1 MTVGLAALHE
11 LVLELVQNRY
21 LLLAHRLA
29 ELVRLTLREA
39 GQLLGKKHHLLLID
53 GHTVGVLE
61 ELLHLREVIFNRLES
76 EFSVHEVRDVV
87 HRARPVKGVHR
98 DEVLETL
105 RMQPLKPGLHALG
118 FKLKDAVRVAVS
130 IEFVSRLIVNRN
142 RLDVDVRTKAQL
154 NVVQTFVDYGQ
165 GVESQ
170 EVHLQHADFLDVVA
184 VVLRSPDVLPRFLV
198 HRKAD
203 RNIVGQVTSS
213 DDRGAGV
220 HSDLT
225 DAALQLTGIFQNLP
239 HLLCSVFQLFLEL
252 RHKTIA
258 VLEGY
263 LDIRV
268 LHAPLIGLLDR
279 FLLTRIVRI
288 IDLDILFY
296 NLESRLEI
304 IQIRIERIFLIH
316 LLAQAV
322 RHHSGQ
328 AVGLIDRQVMDSR
341 HVLDGSLGEHRA
353 EGDHPGDVILAVGV
367 LDIFMRQGQI
377 LEIDIYIRHRD
388 SVRIQETLEQEL
400 VLDRIQV
407 GDSQAIGH
415 HGSGRGTTAWP
426 HHAALRPRS
435 RDVVLHNQEVVREAH
450 TADGLKLEVYPLGLL
465 GGQSLPITS
474 FGSLVGDVAEIGHR
488 LAELVATVIALLVAL
503 SDLDDILVHV
513 QIVVQVVK
521 EGLVDLILRKHMVA
535 VDLIFLNFGSYLQSV
550 FQHFRMVWEQCR
562 HLLLALQ
569 VLLLGVVKARLLV
582 DLLAGVQTDKM
593 VVRRAVLLVD
603 KVDVI
608 RGDHLDTHL
617 LSQLEY
623 SFIADLLL
631 LVDIPRE
638 SRNLGLV
645 EHHLKVVVVSEDPLV
660 PLYRLSRLVHLSGD
674 DVLRDLARQTGGTAD
689 QILVVL
695 LDDLV
700 GDPRLAVIET
710 FDVTLRH
717 DLHQVFV
724 AVEVLGQQDEV
735 IIGFVLAVLDLRV
748 VVACH
753 IDLAPDDRLDLEMP
767 GSLVHMLACELEEL
781 LDTVHVAVIRD
792 GQGRHP
798 HLLGPVE
805 QGRDGGESV
814 KNRIL
819 RVDVK
824 VYKSHGDK
832 SFFQAPSQTRPSPD
846 KRLPT
851 KGESQQY
858 KDTEKPYPRKAAL
871 PEKLSTPRKKS
882 RF

>member
-1 MTVGLAALHE
+1 MSLAVGQNLLYLRHVGEVAGEVGGEELGGIVAFQPAGLIGDPCIAGGVGLVEGILREFLPVLPDLVQHLLRMAVGLAALHE

-39 GQLLGKKHHLLLID
+39 GQLLGKKHHLLLVD

-98 DEVLETL
+98 DKVLETL
-105 RMQPLKPGLHALG
+105 RTQPLKPGLHALG
-118 FKLKDAVRVAVS
+118 LELEDAVRVTVAV
-130 IEFVSRLIVNRN
+130 EFVSRLVVNRD

-184 VVLRSPDVLPRFLV
+184 VVLRSPDILPRFLV

-203 RNIVGQVTSS
+203 RNIVGQVASS

-225 DAALQLTGIFQNLP
+225 DASLQLTGIFQNPP
-239 HLLCSVFQLFLEL
+239 HLLCSIFQLFLEL
-252 RHKTIA
+252 RHKTVA

-263 LDIRV
+263 LYIRV

-288 IDLDILFY
+288 INLDILFHH
-296 NLESRLEI
+296 LESWLQI
-304 IQIRIERIFLIH
+304 IQIRIEEIFLLH
-316 LLAQAV
+316 LFTEAV

-353 EGDHPGDVILAVGV
+353 EGDDPGDVILSVGV

-450 TADGLKLEVYPLGLL
+450 TADGLELEVYPLGLL

-521 EGLVDLILRKHMVA
+521 ESLVDLVLGKHMVA
-535 VDLIFLNFGSYLQSV
+535 VDLIFLNFGSYLQGV
-550 FQHFRMVWEQCR
+550 FQHFRMVWEQSG

-582 DLLAGVQTDKM
+582 DLLTGVQTDKM
-593 VVRRAVLLVD
+593 VVRGAILLVD
-603 KVDVI
+603 EVDVI

-623 SFIADLLL
+623 SLIADLLFL
-631 LVDIPRE
+631 INLQRQPRDL
-638 SRNLGLV
+638 RLV

-674 DVLRDLARQTGGTAD
+674 DVLGDLAGKAGGAAD

-710 FDVTLRH
+710 FDVALRH
-717 DLHQVFV
+717 DLHQVLV
-724 AVEVLGQQDEV
+724 PVEVLGQKDEV
-735 IIGFVLAVLDLRV
+735 
-748 VVACH
+748 
-753 IDLAPDDRLDLEMP
+753 
-767 GSLVHMLACELEEL
+767 
-781 LDTVHVAVIRD
+781 VI
-792 GQGRHP
+792 
-798 HLLGPVE
+798 
-805 QGRDGGESV
+805 
-814 KNRIL
+814 
-819 RVDVK
+819 
-824 VYKSHGDK
+824 
-832 SFFQAPSQTRPSPD
+832 
-846 KRLPT
+846 
-851 KGESQQY
+851 
-858 KDTEKPYPRKAAL
+858 
-871 PEKLSTPRKKS
+871 
-882 RF
+882 

>member
-1 MTVGLAALHE
+1 M
-11 LVLELVQNRY
+11 
-21 LLLAHRLA
+21 
-29 ELVRLTLREA
+29 
-39 GQLLGKKHHLLLID
+39 
-53 GHTVGVLE
+53 
-61 ELLHLREVIFNRLES
+61 
-76 EFSVHEVRDVV
+76 
-87 HRARPVKGVHR
+87 
-98 DEVLETL
+98 
-105 RMQPLKPGLHALG
+105 
-118 FKLKDAVRVAVS
+118 
-130 IEFVSRLIVNRN
+130 
-142 RLDVDVRTKAQL
+142 
-154 NVVQTFVDYGQ
+154 
-165 GVESQ
+165 
-170 EVHLQHADFLDVVA
+170 
-184 VVLRSPDVLPRFLV
+184 
-198 HRKAD
+198 
-203 RNIVGQVTSS
+203 
-213 DDRGAGV
+213 

-225 DAALQLTGIFQNLP
+225 DASLQLTGIFQNLP

-252 RHKTIA
+252 RHKTVA
-258 VLEGY
+258 VLQGY

-288 IDLDILFY
+288 INLDILFHH
-296 NLESRLEI
+296 LESWLQI
-304 IQIRIERIFLIH
+304 IQIRIEEIFLIH

-415 HGSGRGTTAWP
+415 HGSGRGTTARAD
-426 HHAALRPRS
+426 HAALRPRS
-435 RDVVLHNQEVVREAH
+435 RDVVLYDQEVVREAH
-450 TADGLKLEVYPLGLL
+450 TADGLELEVYPLGLL

-513 QIVVQVVK
+513 QIVVQVIK

-562 HLLLALQ
+562 HLLFALQ

-593 VVRRAVLLVD
+593 VVRRAILLVD
-603 KVDVI
+603 EVDVI
-608 RGDHLDTHL
+608 RSDHFDTHL

-638 SRNLGLV
+638 SRNLGLM

-674 DVLRDLARQTGGTAD
+674 DVLGDLAGKAGGAAD

-700 GDPRLAVIET
+700 GDPRLAVVET

-717 DLHQVFV
+717 DLHQVLV
-724 AVEVLGQQDEV
+724 AVEVLGQKDEV
-735 IIGFVLAVLDLRV
+735 
-748 VVACH
+748 
-753 IDLAPDDRLDLEMP
+753 
-767 GSLVHMLACELEEL
+767 
-781 LDTVHVAVIRD
+781 VI
-792 GQGRHP
+792 
-798 HLLGPVE
+798 
-805 QGRDGGESV
+805 
-814 KNRIL
+814 
-819 RVDVK
+819 
-824 VYKSHGDK
+824 
-832 SFFQAPSQTRPSPD
+832 
-846 KRLPT
+846 
-851 KGESQQY
+851 
-858 KDTEKPYPRKAAL
+858 
-871 PEKLSTPRKKS
+871 
-882 RF
+882 